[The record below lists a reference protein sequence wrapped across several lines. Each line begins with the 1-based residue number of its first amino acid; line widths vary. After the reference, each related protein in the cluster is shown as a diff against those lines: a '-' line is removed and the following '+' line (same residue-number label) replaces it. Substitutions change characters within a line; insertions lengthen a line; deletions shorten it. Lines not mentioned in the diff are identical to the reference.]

1 MTTKIAIPIF
11 VSFCPSDNF
20 DPASSVPP
28 AIQRIKAIIV
38 GSCAIW
44 MMRLRRELA
53 VARLV
58 MILAIPDVGMKLLFI
73 LRT

>member
-1 MTTKIAIPIF
+1 LVNFLPVEISEELESDSSIPPTMQSI
-11 VSFCPSDNF
+11 N
-20 DPASSVPP
+20 
-28 AIQRIKAIIV
+28 AIIV

-58 MILAIPDVGMKLLFI
+58 MMFPIA
-73 LRT
+73 LRGRN